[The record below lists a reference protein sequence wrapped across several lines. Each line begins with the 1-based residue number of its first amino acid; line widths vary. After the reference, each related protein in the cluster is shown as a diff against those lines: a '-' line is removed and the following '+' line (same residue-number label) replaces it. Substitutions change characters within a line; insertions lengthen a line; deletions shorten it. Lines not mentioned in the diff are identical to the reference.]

1 MPLTHIPTR
10 SFLKPDFQKPGLRK
24 LSSLRVGLLTVSL
37 LGMGLY
43 QLAQVPHSRHGI
55 PASTPASISNIGHGG
70 DIQAATQPQELE
82 NAIPLHHLS
91 TTVQLHIPATSLMA
105 ASTHGAQVLRVI
117 DGDTVAVRVVVWLGQ
132 ELVTKV
138 RLRGIDAPEIN
149 GACPSE
155 IQRAIAARD
164 ALVALID
171 AQPVLLTQVGQD
183 KYGGRVVARLVV
195 ASGQDAGAALVAA
208 GHARP
213 WRGRRETG
221 WCSLPAP

>member
-1 MPLTHIPTR
+1 MPLNHIPSR
-10 SFLKPDFQKPGLRK
+10 SFLKPDFQKSGLWK
-24 LSSLRVGLLTVSL
+24 LSSLRVGLLAASL

-55 PASTPASISNIGHGG
+55 PASRPASIGNGG
-70 DIQAATQPQELE
+70 DIQVATQPQELE
-82 NAIPLHHLS
+82 NTIPPHHLS
-91 TTVQLHIPATSLMA
+91 PTAQLHIPATSLMA

-138 RLRGIDAPEIN
+138 RLKGIDAPEIN

-213 WRGRRETG
+213 WRGRRETA
-221 WCSLPAP
+221 WCSLPVP